1 MNDLA
6 KNIKVGDHVAYAV
19 PKPPDATTYA
29 HGVVKSVK
37 TSGMVKID
45 GTQEELEATSDDPVA
60 TIQVWAVDDE
70 GNPTTKTDR
79 TVAKPFSKLRLMK
92 TPLKESA
99 DLDFSVSEESLR
111 KLMEEHNK
119 NAPEGRKVRMST
131 LKTVFNRGVGAY
143 KTNPS
148 SVRPNVVSAD
158 QWGYGRVKAFLKML
172 KNGRAPRKPFDQ
184 DLLPRDH
191 PLSSKAS
198 SEEAQEKRLYFR
210 VVKEHPSCP
219 ISKPYGV
226 IGEKS
231 GTVHG
236 CHATQKSANDQLKSL
251 YAATNP
257 KGGYKPSKEDI
268 KNLETPTQHE
278 KRREREKKAGVAQ
291 MDSFKEGDI
300 VKFMMENDSMFHKDM
315 PPQGMHEHIG
325 SVEHVM
331 YDGYFGV
338 PGSKFYSP
346 ASVENPAVLIR
357 IWIDDEETEF
367 MTGRMSDEVA
377 KVGELE
383 DQEDDLDDIEDD
395 TYSSYDNNE
404 DDEKKDEAATYPI
417 PDRVKK
423 NAQRGLELRKKFGRG
438 GTDVGENT
446 ARTLAA
452 GGSIGIEKVKHI
464 NRYFPRHAGDNLS
477 DKTSNGWIAWL
488 LWGGDAAW
496 SWTRGIIRSYEARD
510 GARMFTQERRM
521 KLAKE
526 GIAMPDGS
534 YPIVSINDLKNAIQ
548 AFGRAKDPEATKKH
562 IMKRARS
569 LNAEDLI
576 PENWMN

>member
-1 MNDLA
+1 MEFSA
-6 KNIKVGDHVAYAV
+6 KNVSVGDHVMYAV
-19 PKPPDATTYA
+19 PKPPQATTYA
-29 HGVVKSVK
+29 HGVVKSIK

-45 GTQEELEATSDDPVA
+45 GTNESFEATKDNPVA
-60 TIQVWAVDDE
+60 TIEVWAVDED
-70 GNPTTKTDR
+70 GNPKSKTDR
-79 TVAKPFSKLRLMK
+79 VVAKPVSDLRVSK
-92 TPLKESA
+92 TPIEPESA
-99 DLDFSVSEESLR
+99 DRNSTLRGIMSEY
-111 KLMEEHNK
+111 NK
-119 NAPEGRKVRMST
+119 TAPEGRKVTMTT
-131 LKTVFNRGVGAY
+131 LTKVFNRGVGAY

-148 SVRPNVVSAD
+148 SVRPNVVSAE
-158 QWGYGRVKAFLKML
+158 QWGYGRVRAFLKML
-172 KNGRAPRKPFDQ
+172 KNGKAPRKPFDQ

-198 SEEAQEKRLYFR
+198 EEAQEKRLYFR

-219 ISKPYGV
+219 VSKPYGV

-231 GTVHG
+231 GIVHG

-251 YAATNP
+251 YAATDP
-257 KGGYKPSKEDI
+257 KSGYKPGKEDV

-300 VKFMMENDSMFHKDM
+300 VKFMMENDSMFHNDM
-315 PPQGMHEHIG
+315 PPQGTHEHVG

-346 ASVENPAVLIR
+346 ASMENPAVLIR
-357 IWIDDEETEF
+357 IWIDDQETEF
-367 MTGRMSDEVA
+367 MTGRMSDEVT
-377 KVGELE
+377 KIGEL
-383 DQEDDLDDIEDD
+383 DNQENSPDDIEDD

-404 DDEKKDEAATYPI
+404 DDKKKDEAATYPI

-423 NAQRGLELRKKFGRG
+423 NAQRGLDLRKKFGRG

-452 GGSIGIEKVKHI
+452 GGTIGIEKVRHI
-464 NRYFPRHAGDNLS
+464 NRYFPRHAGDNLN

-496 SWTRGIIRSYEARD
+496 SWTNRIVRSYEAQQKRERESARD
-510 GARMFTQERRM
+510 FTPEERE

-526 GIAMPDGS
+526 GLALPDGS
-534 YPIVSINDLKNAIQ
+534 YPIVTIGDLKNAIQ
-548 AFGRAKDPEATKKH
+548 AFGRAKDKPAAKKH
-562 IMKRARS
+562 IIKRAKA
-569 LNAEDLI
+569 LDAQDML
-576 PENWMN
+576 PDNWMD

>member
-1 MNDLA
+1 MEDLA

-37 TSGMVKID
+37 TSGSVKID
-45 GTQEELEATSDDPVA
+45 GTQETFEATSQDPVA
-60 TIQVWAVDDE
+60 TIQVWAVDED
-70 GNPTTKTDR
+70 GDPVSKTDR
-79 TVAKPFSKLRLMK
+79 VVAKPFSKLRLMR
-92 TPLKESA
+92 TPLGKDQA
-99 DLDFSVSEESLR
+99 VSEDALR

-119 NAPEGRKVRMST
+119 NAPDGRKVKLST

-172 KNGRAPRKPFDQ
+172 KSGRAPRKPFDQ
-184 DLLPRDH
+184 DLLPKEH

-198 SEEAQEKRLYFR
+198 EM
-210 VVKEHPSCP
+210 
-219 ISKPYGV
+219 I
-226 IGEKS
+226 
-231 GTVHG
+231 
-236 CHATQKSANDQLKSL
+236 
-251 YAATNP
+251 
-257 KGGYKPSKEDI
+257 
-268 KNLETPTQHE
+268 
-278 KRREREKKAGVAQ
+278 
-291 MDSFKEGDI
+291 KEGDI

-315 PPQGMHEHIG
+315 PPQGTHEHVG

-383 DQEDDLDDIEDD
+383 DQEDDLEDD
-395 TYSSYDNNE
+395 LDHDSYYDMD
-404 DDEKKDEAATYPI
+404 DDEKDEAATYPI

-452 GGSIGIEKVKHI
+452 GGSIGIEKVRHI

-496 SWTRGIIRSYEARD
+496 SWTRRIVRSYEARD
-510 GARMFTQERRM
+510 GAKMFTQERRM

-576 PENWMN
+576 PENWMK